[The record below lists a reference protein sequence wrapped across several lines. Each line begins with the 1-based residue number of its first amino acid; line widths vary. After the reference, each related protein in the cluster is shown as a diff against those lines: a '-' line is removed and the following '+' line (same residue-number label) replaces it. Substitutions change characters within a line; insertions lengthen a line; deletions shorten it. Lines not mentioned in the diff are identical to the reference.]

1 MKRARGSGSLM
12 KAVYSLVKLIVLNS
26 VINALIDTI
35 VGLAEKKRIV
45 HAENEI
51 LNTHN
56 LKTSAD

>member
-1 MKRARGSGSLM
+1 M

-26 VINALIDTI
+26 VINALIDTM

-51 LNTHN
+51 LNTHSP
-56 LKTSAD
+56 KTSAD